1 MDAPKITI
9 AQLENLLCHAKTATD
24 NEDYLLVH
32 ICTGLNGNS
41 EVDFEQ
47 PTKLPGNSTLYRFPT
62 E

>member
-9 AQLENLLCHAKTATD
+9 AQLENLLRRAKAATD
-24 NEDYLLVH
+24 NKDYLLVT
-32 ICTGLNGNS
+32 ICTGLNGKP

-47 PTKLPGNSTLYRFPT
+47 PTKSPGNSTLYRFPQ